1 MGWWDYKNIGAS
13 ASRQNLKYVEKL
25 FDYMGYCPDPDYA
38 PDGDECSFREPDVYC
53 CMSSVNP
60 YYSDRIRWVKE
71 LDAYGVK
78 DLRNLLNALFPGTF
92 IYIHSA
98 SGNNTSDTWENHDEV
113 YNTDDM
119 TCYGFDTYTDY
130 GGGTY
135 QPDRSWK
142 ARFILEAPPMA
153 YVKALI
159 QISKDD
165 GYEEL
170 TELLMELARRLRDKE
185 IVYEDDGS
193 DTRKV
198 NKKYDIVKGEEAR
211 SQITIDYGSSEII
224 FGRYYFGTKRQI
236 QQQYEAQMAKYK
248 EYKERFAHV
257 LASDSFD
264 EYLRRSMEKARI
276 GTTELIALRTDI
288 IFDGKRFAV
297 DPGFPFSPEMTEEI
311 RIRGGLFNSSGVV
324 RKTDYYVV
332 DLELRGEYSQNTLE
346 YAQEV
351 QRLGF
356 GLQIITEY
364 QLWEALF
371 DETKPVLTEEELE
384 DRRVQAEA
392 QRRAEEEERQ
402 RKKKEAEEAKERR
415 KAERQQR
422 EEEKQRLAIERQ
434 QEREKRQALR
444 IQQQQEE
451 ARRKESAIL
460 ERQQQREQEKLLR
473 EKAARENEERRRI
486 ERQQALANADIK
498 YTPGQEPEAIRRRL
512 DILFPKLD
520 ATYPDRVISGLYKD
534 HKKWGETVTELYR
547 LLGYPDGTSM
557 LEAYGYTVRENKG
570 GRTVS
575 VDPVS
580 IMEEL
585 HRRYPNGAG
594 PINLSRLSADN
605 PDIPWKTLSNNA
617 AEYFGKTLV
626 AHLKAEGIIG
636 GAEIYAPLKAEDQQQ
651 LQAET
656 VDVLAPKVEQSESD
670 VSTTAVSKLDTD
682 TQDLVETPSSVIDE
696 PKDVSFDEVRSLGL
710 TEGDKRYLEAIIQLS
725 KEHSDIKAVDI
736 AAFLSVSK
744 PSVSVALKRLCDK
757 DYIYIDMNKSI
768 HVLDEAGEANLSRQE
783 VPTIESVLAVQLSDS
798 EKKYI
803 WAIEQLQKEYGFVR
817 SVDVANKLGVS
828 KPSVSIALKKL
839 KEKGVVLL
847 QPNGSL
853 SIVTAD
859 PKPMSSAAV
868 NTSTDIEAHRE
879 AEEKARREA
888 EEQARREAEEKARRE
903 AEEQSR
909 REAEEKARR
918 EAEEKA
924 RREAEEQ
931 ARREAEEQAR
941 REAEEQARREA
952 EEKARREAEEQARR
966 DAEEKARREAEKQAR
981 HEAEEKSRQE
991 AEEKERR
998 ATKERAKQ
1006 EAEKKARQDAE
1017 ETQRRAA
1024 EAQRIAEKARISAE
1038 ILDLTNEMNSLKGL
1052 FVGMKRK
1059 KLQARINELNDQL
1072 RRL

>member
-1 MGWWDYKNIGAS
+1 M
-13 ASRQNLKYVEKL
+13 KYVEKL

-38 PDGDECSFREPDVYC
+38 PDGDECSFREPYVYC

-60 YYSDRIRWVKE
+60 YFSDRIRWVKE

-142 ARFILEAPPMA
+142 ARFILEPPPMA

-165 GYEEL
+165 GNEEL
-170 TELLMELARRLRDKE
+170 TELLMELVRKLRDKE

-211 SQITIDYGSSEII
+211 SQIIIDYGSSEII

-264 EYLRRSMEKARI
+264 DYLSRSMEKARI
-276 GTTELIALRTDI
+276 GTAELIALKTDI
-288 IFDGKRFAV
+288 VFDGKRFAV

-384 DRRVQAEA
+384 DRRAQAEA

-415 KAERQQR
+415 KAERQQQ

-434 QEREKRQALR
+434 QEREKRQTLR

-451 ARRKESAIL
+451 ARRKESAII

-594 PINLSRLSADN
+594 PINLQKLSADN
-605 PDIPWKTLSNNA
+605 TDIPWKTLSNNA
-617 AEYFGKTLV
+617 TEYFGKTLV
-626 AHLKAEGIIG
+626 TPFRLSAS
-636 GAEIYAPLKAEDQQQ
+636 
-651 LQAET
+651 
-656 VDVLAPKVEQSESD
+656 EQTCYLCSRQTYIPDWPCKNNGVKS
-670 VSTTAVSKLDTD
+670 
-682 TQDLVETPSSVIDE
+682 
-696 PKDVSFDEVRSLGL
+696 VRS
-710 TEGDKRYLEAIIQLS
+710 Y
-725 KEHSDIKAVDI
+725 H
-736 AAFLSVSK
+736 
-744 PSVSVALKRLCDK
+744 
-757 DYIYIDMNKSI
+757 Y
-768 HVLDEAGEANLSRQE
+768 
-783 VPTIESVLAVQLSDS
+783 
-798 EKKYI
+798 
-803 WAIEQLQKEYGFVR
+803 
-817 SVDVANKLGVS
+817 
-828 KPSVSIALKKL
+828 
-839 KEKGVVLL
+839 
-847 QPNGSL
+847 SL
-853 SIVTAD
+853 NTNTLF
-859 PKPMSSAAV
+859 SAALQI
-868 NTSTDIEAHRE
+868 IELYSLQTE
-879 AEEKARREA
+879 SG
-888 EEQARREAEEKARRE
+888 
-903 AEEQSR
+903 SR
-909 REAEEKARR
+909 RLTFPCKP
-918 EAEEKA
+918 K
-924 RREAEEQ
+924 
-931 ARREAEEQAR
+931 
-941 REAEEQARREA
+941 
-952 EEKARREAEEQARR
+952 
-966 DAEEKARREAEKQAR
+966 
-981 HEAEEKSRQE
+981 
-991 AEEKERR
+991 
-998 ATKERAKQ
+998 
-1006 EAEKKARQDAE
+1006 
-1017 ETQRRAA
+1017 TQ
-1024 EAQRIAEKARISAE
+1024 
-1038 ILDLTNEMNSLKGL
+1038 L
-1052 FVGMKRK
+1052 
-1059 KLQARINELNDQL
+1059 
-1072 RRL
+1072 

>member
-53 CMSSVNP
+53 CMSSVSP
-60 YYSDRIRWVKE
+60 YYSDRIRWVRE

-92 IYIHSA
+92 MYIHSA

-142 ARFILEAPPMA
+142 ARFILEPPPMG

-165 GYEEL
+165 GNEEL
-170 TELLMELARRLRDKE
+170 TELLMELYRKLRNKE

-236 QQQYEAQMAKYK
+236 QQQYEAQMAKYN
-248 EYKERFAHV
+248 EYKERFAQV

-264 EYLRRSMEKARI
+264 DYLHRSMEKARI
-276 GTTELIALRTDI
+276 GTTELIALGADI
-288 IFDGKRFAV
+288 VFDGKRFAV

-332 DLELRGEYSQNTLE
+332 DFELRGEYSQSTLE

-384 DRRVQAEA
+384 DRRAQAEA

-415 KAERQQR
+415 KAERQLR

-451 ARRKESAIL
+451 AKRKESAVR

-498 YTPGQEPEAIRRRL
+498 YAPGQEPEAIRRRL
-512 DILFPKLD
+512 DTLFPKLD

-570 GRTVS
+570 GRAVS

-594 PINLSRLSADN
+594 PINLQRLSADN

-617 AEYFGKTLV
+617 NEYFGKTLV

-636 GAEIYAPLKAEDQQQ
+636 GSVIHAPLKVDDQQQ
-651 LQAET
+651 PRTET
-656 VDVLAPKVEQSESD
+656 ADVVVDKMEQSDSD
-670 VSTTAVSKLDTD
+670 ASTVAVPRLDTD
-682 TQDLVETPSSVIDE
+682 TRDSVEAPSSVIDDPE
-696 PKDVSFDEVRSLGL
+696 DTSFDEDRPLGL
-710 TEGDKRYLEAIIQLS
+710 TEGDKRYLAAIIQLS
-725 KEHSDIKAVDI
+725 KEHSDVKAVDI

-744 PSVSVALKRLCDK
+744 PSVSVALKRLSDK
-757 DYIYIDMNKSI
+757 GYIYIDMNKSI
-768 HVLDEAGEANLSRQE
+768 HVLNDAGEANLSSQE
-783 VPTIESVLAVQLSDS
+783 ETVLESALAVQLSDS

-853 SIVTAD
+853 LIVTAD
-859 PKPMSSAAV
+859 HKAIPAGDVNSS
-868 NTSTDIEAHRE
+868 NDNEATERASDE
-879 AEEKARREA
+879 SEEKARREA
-888 EEQARREAEEKARRE
+888 EESTHREAEERAHREADERAHREAEERARREVEEKAHREAEEQARHEAEEKAHRDAETQARREAEEKARRE
-903 AEEQSR
+903 AE
-909 REAEEKARR
+909 A
-918 EAEEKA
+918 
-924 RREAEEQ
+924 Q
-931 ARREAEEQAR
+931 ARREAEE
-941 REAEEQARREA
+941 
-952 EEKARREAEEQARR
+952 
-966 DAEEKARREAEKQAR
+966 
-981 HEAEEKSRQE
+981 
-991 AEEKERR
+991 
-998 ATKERAKQ
+998 RAKQ
-1006 EAEKKARQDAE
+1006 EAEAKARQDAE

-1052 FVGMKRK
+1052 FAGMKRK
-1059 KLQARINELNDQL
+1059 KLQARIDELNEQL